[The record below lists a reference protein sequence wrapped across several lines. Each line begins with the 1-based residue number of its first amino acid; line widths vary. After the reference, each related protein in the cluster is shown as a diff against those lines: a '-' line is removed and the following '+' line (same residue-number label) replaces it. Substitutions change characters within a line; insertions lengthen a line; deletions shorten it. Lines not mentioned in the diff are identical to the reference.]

1 MDVSSV
7 PLLANATGIAAEG
20 GIGVRLAVLLNL
32 GFPPLP
38 RASESSRYT
47 ICGRGGEGVFSSHQS
62 KMIREEVVVKEMSS
76 L

>member
-1 MDVSSV
+1 
-7 PLLANATGIAAEG
+7 GIAAEG

-32 GFPPLP
+32 GFSPL
-38 RASESSRYT
+38 SRLPVNQVGYT
-47 ICGRGGEGVFSSHQS
+47 ICGRGGEGVFSLHQS